1 MLTIPTLP
9 YLDSALDLITLLFI
23 FTLLLLSLLSLCFIF
38 HLCFKSRTAHHLQHF
53 NSLWTVRFL
62 LVIFV
67 IFWSFNELIRLPS
80 FRRSYLYGPF
90 PFLSTFFKVDG
101 YKEEAQFCKVH
112 VSVSLG
118 FFQPAFLG
126 TLLFLV
132 DVSIKK
138 KTPNVSWAII
148 FVLSTCVPLLLVQIF
163 FLFSPI
169 DKMLLPLPACFT
181 SSSMV
186 KIDKFGNKV
195 VLCKYPLL
203 STVIFGAFAVT
214 YFMWFLFSL
223 WKVLALVINKGLR
236 MRIYALAVTVLV
248 PLPVQ
253 VILLAVSV
261 VWKPDDSDFAVISFV
276 VFLITFFSFAVGQG
290 ILVIK
295 PIADSLATGGPC
307 CRWNPHEEAD
317 GKNNDGKNDEEKN
330 ESVI

>member
-1 MLTIPTLP
+1 MIIISSLP
-9 YLDSALDLITLLFI
+9 YLDSALELITLLFI
-23 FTLLLLSLLSLCFIF
+23 FTLLLLSLLSICFIF

-62 LVIFV
+62 LVLFV
-67 IFWSFNELIRLPS
+67 IFWSFNELLRLPA

-90 PFLSTFFKVDG
+90 PFLSTFFKVEG
-101 YKEEAQFCKVH
+101 FEEEAQFCKVH
-112 VSVSLG
+112 VALSLG

-148 FVLSTCVPLLLVQIF
+148 FVLSTCVPLLLLQIF
-163 FLFSPI
+163 FLFLSPLE
-169 DKMLLPLPACFT
+169 KLFLPLPAFFT
-181 SSSMV
+181 RSSMV
-186 KIDKFGNKV
+186 KTDEFGSKV

-203 STVIFGAFAVT
+203 STVIFGAFVVT
-214 YFMWFLFSL
+214 YFLWFLFSL
-223 WKVLALVINKGLR
+223 WKVLSLVINKGLR

-253 VILLAVSV
+253 VVLLAVSV
-261 VWKPDDSDFAVISFV
+261 VWRPDKPAFAAVSFV
-276 VFLITFFSFAVGQG
+276 VFLVTFFCFAVGQG

-295 PIADSLATGGPC
+295 PIADSLAAGGAC
-307 CRWNPHEEAD
+307 CRWNPNGRLD
-317 GKNNDGKNDEEKN
+317 RKNQGKN
-330 ESVI
+330 ESVV